1 MVFDETIAAGGPVMR
16 DWGCGVGMGHACA
29 GSRFRRFADWKAMM
43 AHKLRTPDFDQM
55 QETLRAHEFEVKP
68 FIGVPGGVLVSKH
81 GAGAVLVAAEGKDV
95 AAAIVEGPGAL
106 IGGEVAQLLDRGY
119 QKFIKTSKFELPASA
134 IQLQAVHLFSE
145 ELNQLTGGTS
155 LYNQSLGTTSDVYEY
170 DRLKGREDVEAAAER
185 PWERTAES

>member
-1 MVFDETIAAGGPVMR
+1 
-16 DWGCGVGMGHACA
+16 
-29 GSRFRRFADWKAMM
+29 
-43 AHKLRTPDFDQM
+43 
-55 QETLRAHEFEVKP
+55 
-68 FIGVPGGVLVSKH
+68 
-81 GAGAVLVAAEGKDV
+81 
-95 AAAIVEGPGAL
+95 
-106 IGGEVAQLLDRGY
+106 VAQLLDRGY